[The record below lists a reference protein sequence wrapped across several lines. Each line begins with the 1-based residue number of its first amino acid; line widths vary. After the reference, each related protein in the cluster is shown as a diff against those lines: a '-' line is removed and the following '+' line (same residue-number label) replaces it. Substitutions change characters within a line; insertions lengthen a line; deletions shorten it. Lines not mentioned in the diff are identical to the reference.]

1 MTSRRLALGLLD
13 AADWFNDGL
22 LSALTAAGWP
32 RLSRHQA
39 QVFPLLGPDGVS
51 QSEISRRLGITR
63 QSVNKLVHELI
74 AVGVLEHRPDPSDR
88 RAKRVVLTTQ
98 GRRLAAD
105 AARIL
110 DRMEQH
116 LADRIGAD
124 QVDALRAAVE
134 ADWGEPPI
142 LVS

>member
-1 MTSRRLALGLLD
+1 MAPRRLALGLLD

-22 LSALTAAGWP
+22 LLALAAAGWP
-32 RLSRHQA
+32 QLSRHQA
-39 QVFPLLGPDGVS
+39 QVFPLLGADGVS

-63 QSVNKLVHELI
+63 QSVNTLVHELI
-74 AVGVLEHRPDPSDR
+74 ALGVLEHRPDPDDR
-88 RAKRVVLTTQ
+88 RAKRVVLTAH
-98 GRRLAAD
+98 GRLLAAD

-116 LADRIGAD
+116 LADRIGAEH
-124 QVDALRAAVE
+124 VAALRVAVE

-142 LVS
+142 F